1 MQECKDCNISMEKH
15 DMGCCGCSHDTCSE
29 QTKFMLLKIILTI
42 VIFLIVALFL
52 TDPVAK
58 SFTYVLAYLIIGTNI
73 LSKAVKNIFKGKI
86 FDENT
91 LMSVA
96 TIGALYLGQK
106 PEAVMVMLLY
116 TIGEYLQEKAVEK
129 SKKSISELM
138 DLRPDTA
145 NVLVGDEV
153 ISKSPDEVNVGDI
166 IVVKTGERVPL
177 DGIVIKGSGFVDT
190 SALTGET
197 VPREVLPQSEV
208 LSGCIVSNGY
218 LKIKTE
224 KNFTESTV
232 SKILEL
238 VENAGEKKSKAE
250 NFITKFAK
258 IYTPIVVLLA
268 IGIAV
273 VPTVCFH
280 ANFYRWL
287 FRAMTFL
294 VISCP
299 CALVISVPLGF
310 FAGLGGASRKGI
322 LIKGGK
328 YIEMLAKVG
337 TVVFDKTGTVTK
349 GNFTVEKVVPTSDIS
364 ELELI
369 KLAVSLE
376 TYSNHPVAKSVSEA
390 YKGDLYNDLTEI
402 SEISGKGIKAKLNGA
417 EILAGNDKFMELN
430 NIDFEKYNDVGTVC
444 YIAKDGKL
452 SGFLVLN
459 DKVKESSEDTISKLK
474 DMGISTVMLSGDS
487 KEIVSSIAEKLGI
500 DKAYSELLPQAK
512 VEKLEELLSTNSKKT
527 VMFVGDGINDA
538 PVLRRA
544 DVGVAMGG
552 LGSDCA
558 IEASDAVIMDD
569 NPQKIVTAIKIAR
582 KTFAVVKQNIVFAV
596 LVKVLFLILG
606 ACGLMTMWG
615 AVFSDVGVTLIAILN
630 SLRAFTHQT
639 RREKNDCICI

>member
-1 MQECKDCNISMEKH
+1 MHECKNSNISTNNLNKE
-15 DMGCCGCSHDTCSE
+15 CCCACEDCAT
-29 QTKFMLLKIILTI
+29 TKNFMLLKIILTT
-42 VIFLIVALFL
+42 ALFL
-52 TDPVAK
+52 VGTLSPIDPLAK
-58 SFTYVLAYLIIGTNI
+58 YSIYVVAYLVIGTSI
-73 LSKAVKNIFKGKI
+73 LSKAVKNIFKGEF
-86 FDENT
+86 FDENA
-91 LMSVA
+91 LMSIA

-138 DLRPDTA
+138 GLRPDTA

-153 ISKSPDEVNVGDI
+153 ISKAPDEVNIGDI

-177 DGIVIKGSGFVDT
+177 DGIVLEGSGFVDT

-197 VPREVLPQSEV
+197 VPREVLPQTEI
-208 LSGCIVSNGY
+208 LSGCIIISGY

-224 KNFTESTV
+224 KNFAESTV

-238 VENAGEKKSKAE
+238 VENAGEKKSQAE

-268 IGIAV
+268 IGIVV
-273 VPTVCFH
+273 VPSVFFH

-287 FRAMTFL
+287 FRALTFL

-328 YIEMLAKVG
+328 YVETLAKVG

-349 GNFTVEKVVPTSDIS
+349 GNFVVEKVVPTSDIS
-364 ELELI
+364 DLELL
-369 KLAVSLE
+369 KLVATLE
-376 TYSNHPVAKSVSEA
+376 TFSNHPIAKAVQDA
-390 YKGDLYNDLTEI
+390 YKGDMYNDLKEI
-402 SEISGKGIKAKLNGA
+402 SEISGKGIRAKMNGSD
-417 EILAGNDKFMELN
+417 ILAGNDKFMELN
-430 NIDFEKYNDVGTVC
+430 NIDFEKYNGVGTIC

-452 SGFLVLN
+452 LGFLVLN
-459 DKVKESSEDTISKLK
+459 DELKASSGDTVTRLK

-487 KEIVSSIAEKLGI
+487 NEIVSSVAEKLGI
-500 DKAYSELLPQAK
+500 DKAYSELLPQTK
-512 VEKLEELLSTNSKKT
+512 VEKLEEILSANSKKT
-527 VMFVGDGINDA
+527 VMYVGDGINDA

-544 DVGVAMGG
+544 DVGVAMGA
-552 LGSDCA
+552 LGADCA
-558 IEASDAVIMDD
+558 LEAADVVIMDD
-569 NPQKIVTAIKIAR
+569 NPEKIVTAIQIAR

-615 AVFSDVGVTLIAILN
+615 AVFSDVGVTLVAVLN
-630 SLRAFTHQT
+630 SLRTM
-639 RREKNDCICI
+639 KN

>member
-1 MQECKDCNISMEKH
+1 MQECKDCKISTDKH
-15 DMGCCGCSHDTCSE
+15 DRECCCSRKDCSV
-29 QTKFMLLKIILTI
+29 TKNFMLLKIVLTI
-42 VIFLIVALFL
+42 IIFIVAALFL
-52 TDPVAK
+52 TDLIAK
-58 SFTYVLAYLIIGTNI
+58 SFTYVVAYLLIGTSI
-73 LSKAVKNIFKGKI
+73 LSKAVKNILKGEI
-86 FDENT
+86 FDENA
-91 LMSVA
+91 LMSIA

-145 NVLVGDEV
+145 NVLVGGEV
-153 ISKSPDEVNVGDI
+153 IPKSPNKVNIGDI
-166 IVVKTGERVPL
+166 IVVKSGERVPL
-177 DGIVIKGSGFVDT
+177 DGIVLDGRGFVDT

-197 VPREVLPQSEV
+197 VPQEVLPQSEI
-208 LSGCIVSNGY
+208 LSGCIVINGY

-224 KNFTESTV
+224 KNFAESTV

-250 NFITKFAK
+250 NFITKFAR

-273 VPTVCFH
+273 VPTVFFH
-280 ANFYRWL
+280 ENFYRWL

-328 YIEMLAKVG
+328 YIEMIAKVG

-349 GNFTVEKVVPTSDIS
+349 GNFAVEKVVPTSDIT

-369 KLAVSLE
+369 KLAASLE
-376 TYSNHPVAKSVSEA
+376 KFSNHPIAKAVSET
-390 YKGDLYNDLTEI
+390 YKSDLYNNLTEI
-402 SEISGKGIKAKLNGA
+402 SELTGKGIRAKLNGA

-430 NIDFEKYNDVGTVC
+430 NIDFEKYNEIGTVC
-444 YIAKDGKL
+444 YIAKNGKL
-452 SGFLVLN
+452 AGFLVLN
-459 DKVKESSEDTISKLK
+459 DEVKTASETTVSSLK
-474 DMGISTVMLSGDS
+474 NMGISTVMLSGDN
-487 KEIVSSIAEKLGI
+487 EETVNTVAQKLGI
-500 DKAYSELLPQAK
+500 DKAYSKLLPQEK
-512 VEKLEELLSTNSKKT
+512 VEKLEGLLSTNSKHT
-527 VMFVGDGINDA
+527 VMYVGDGINDA

-544 DVGVAMGG
+544 DVGVAMGA

-558 IEASDAVIMDD
+558 IEAADAVIMDD
-569 NPQKIVTAIKIAR
+569 NPEKIVTAIKIAR

-606 ACGLMTMWG
+606 AFGLITMWG
-615 AVFSDVGVTLIAILN
+615 AVFSDVGVTLIAVLN
-630 SLRAFTHQT
+630 SLRAMKF
-639 RREKNDCICI
+639 RK